1 MTKARARV
9 PRQHL
14 PPMPIKA
21 ESDFAEAV
29 SGIAGILASE
39 ARRLATKQQGGAAL
53 NQVDSRVLANLALA
67 AKALQSGSLW
77 GARAIKAKSGD
88 DK

>member
-1 MTKARARV
+1 MKPSRARV
-9 PRQHL
+9 ARQPL
-14 PPMPIKA
+14 APMPIKA
-21 ESDFAEAV
+21 ESDFVSAVERISAVMAGEA
-29 SGIAGILASE
+29 A
-39 ARRLATKQQGGAAL
+39 RLATKQAL
-53 NQVDSRVLANLALA
+53 GNPLNEVDTRVLANLALA